1 MEHGDLFE
9 RSFKTGKGTI
19 RLLAEIDVQG
29 TRLHL
34 KDVVVFEESGK
45 HVTGLMK
52 EALAARTQL
61 INAAIA
67 LGFKAIR
74 ITGIRTATSSSANPG
89 HAVDLL
95 IDLTRYKSP

>member
-45 HVTGLMK
+45 HVTGFD
-52 EALAARTQL
+52 ERSSCCAD
-61 INAAIA
+61 
-67 LGFKAIR
+67 
-74 ITGIRTATSSSANPG
+74 AT
-89 HAVDLL
+89 
-95 IDLTRYKSP
+95 YQ